1 MSKFEDLNLTSY
13 LDIGA
18 NTGQFHEEM
27 QGIYPGI
34 PAVMIEPNPFC
45 VSKLNRILSR
55 SSTGNCKVI
64 QCGVSNKD
72 GTLELMTLKSKTKSK
87 GASFYQPIDYTDPDN
102 ILRIEVPVNQLDTL
116 FPTESFDM
124 VKIDVQGSERDAIEG
139 GQNLLPRCKYVLI
152 EVSLIEWNK
161 GAASAEELVK
171 MMQDLGFYIFRA
183 TDFHDYIQ
191 PIAQI
196 DIVFS
201 NLITEHNLEGLEQY
215 RHVLGV

>member
-1 MSKFEDLNLTSY
+1 MSKFEDLNLTNY

-18 NTGQFHEEM
+18 NLGQFHDEM
-27 QGIYPGI
+27 QSVYPGI
-34 PAVMIEPNPFC
+34 SAVMIEPNPFC
-45 VSKLNRILSR
+45 VSKLNKILSR
-55 SSTGNCKVI
+55 NPNDNFKLI

-72 GTLELMTLKSKTKSK
+72 GTMELMTLKSKTKSK

-102 ILRIEVPVNQLDTL
+102 ILKVEVPVNQLDTL
-116 FPTESFDM
+116 FPTESFDL

-139 GQNLLPRCKYVLI
+139 GQELLPRCKYVLI

-161 GAASAEELVK
+161 GAAPADELVK

-183 TDFHDYIQ
+183 TDFHEYVQ

-201 NLITEHNLEGLEQY
+201 NQITEHNLEGLEEFRQ
-215 RHVLGV
+215 VLGV